1 MNNTNEE
8 WERMNKAIMATAN
21 KVIQTQ
27 GRTLRN
33 EWWDEECRQQIKKK
47 NEARY
52 KWLQQNTRASM
63 ETYKKLRI
71 EANILIRRKKK
82 AWLNNKIL
90 QIEHNHKRNDARKFF
105 QEIKTFKPQQTILP
119 TTCTDTSRNI
129 ISQIDEVLAR
139 WKEYVQS
146 FLSVSITPER
156 RTTNK

>member
-105 QEIKTFKPQQTILP
+105 QEVKTFKPQQTILP
-119 TTCTDTSRNI
+119 TTCKDTSGNI

-139 WKEYVQS
+139 WKEYFQK
-146 FLSVSITPER
+146 FLSVSVTPE
-156 RTTNK
+156 